1 MRTSTTVG
9 RRRWAGALMAL
20 ALLATPAPATAAP
33 AAAATDAT
41 GAAIAARARAE
52 VGVGASARKCQPY
65 GPLCVDWCAM
75 FATWVWEQSGVAD
88 VPRGEYVATALGA
101 WGRQR
106 GLFSGRPAGGRGGDP
121 RPGDLVV
128 YGEPAQGLG
137 GHVAVVAAVHRDGTL
152 TTVDGNFGNKV
163 VERRVDPL
171 VARAGADNLAV
182 SGYVRPPGGTRPTA
196 TAPVGTAPAAPA
208 APVGSAPDLVA
219 IDSDGRLVGQVRPAT
234 RRGVGPAARSIG
246 WRDAARDWSA
256 VVRLA
261 RADVDRDGRADLIT
275 TRTDGT
281 LTVHRHAAD
290 VPAGASPY
298 GDPTVAVPG
307 QWHQLRHLT
316 AADLTGDGNADLVGV
331 DAAGALVGFVHTG
344 DAAAPW
350 RGQPT
355 WLIAGWVGTRHLVL
369 TDLDRDRHADAVVA
383 ASDGSLQGFRYDAA
397 AAKAG
402 RAPFGGAA
410 WRSGDPRWAAHRQL
424 AAADADAD
432 GYGDLMAVAPGG
444 DLVVYRNARPRTGAP
459 FAAEQWRVPGPW
471 LTTRAL
477 G

>member
-1 MRTSTTVG
+1 MRADGAGG
-9 RRRWAGALMAL
+9 RRGLAGALLAL
-20 ALLATPAPATAAP
+20 ALLAIPAPAPAAP
-33 AAAATDAT
+33 A
-41 GAAIAARARAE
+41 GADPSGPAIAARARAE
-52 VGVGASARKCQPY
+52 VGVSASARKCQPY

-75 FATWVWEQSGVAD
+75 FATWVWEQAGIAD

-106 GLFSGRPAGGRGGDP
+106 GLFSGRPAGSRGGDP
-121 RPGDLVV
+121 RPGDLIV

-152 TTVDGNFGNKV
+152 TTVDGNFGNRV
-163 VERRVDPL
+163 TERRVDPL
-171 VARAGADNLAV
+171 LARAGADNLAV
-182 SGYVRPPGGTRPTA
+182 SGYVRPPGGARPA
-196 TAPVGTAPAAPA
+196 LPAPPGAAAAAPA
-208 APVGSAPDLVA
+208 APTGSAPDLVA
-219 IDSDGRLVGQVRPAT
+219 IDSDGRLVGRVRSASP
-234 RRGVGPAARSIG
+234 RRGAGPAARSAA

-261 RADVDRDGRADLIT
+261 RADVDRDGRADLVT
-275 TRTDGT
+275 TRTDGA

-298 GDPTVAVPG
+298 GDPTLTVAG

-316 AADLTGDGNADLVGV
+316 AADLTGDGRADLVGV

-355 WLIAGWVGTRHLVL
+355 WRIPGWVGTRQLVL
-369 TDLDRDRHADAVVA
+369 ADFDRDRHADAVVA
-383 ASDGSLQGFRYDAA
+383 AADGSLHGFRYDAA
-397 AAKAG
+397 AADAG
-402 RAPFGGAA
+402 RPPFGAAA
-410 WRSGDPRWAAHRQL
+410 WRSADPRWAAHRQL
-424 AAADADAD
+424 ASADADRD

-444 DLVVYRNARPRTGAP
+444 DLVVYRNSRARGGPP
-459 FAAEQWRVPGPW
+459 FTAEGWRVPGGW